1 MIKIVTDST
10 CNLPPGLIQRYDIK
24 VVPTNIQLGSETYEE
39 GVTIARDTFY
49 RQIEELG
56 IMPTSSQPSA
66 GQFVEVYRELASQG
80 RSILSIH
87 ITSKLSGTCQSAELA
102 KSMAPELEIEVFD
115 SLSISMGTGFL
126 VLAAVRAAEEGKSM
140 MEILDLLRG
149 IRSGMNIFFTPATLK
164 YLQMSGR
171 VGRLQEA
178 LAALIKIKPIIKVED
193 GVLQAFQKVRTR
205 RQSLDRLLELTEE
218 AVGTSDPVRI
228 AVIHAEAAEEAQAM
242 MEKVRMRFNCVETF
256 VDDLSITLAVHGGPG
271 LIGLIAYKV

>member
-10 CNLPPGLIQRYDIK
+10 CNLPPDLMQRYDIK
-24 VVPTNIQLGSETYEE
+24 VVPTNIQFGSETYEE
-39 GVTIARDTFY
+39 GVTITRDTFY
-49 RQIEELG
+49 RKIEELG
-56 IMPTSSQPSA
+56 IMPASSQPSG
-66 GQFVEVYRELASQG
+66 GQFVEVYRELAG
-80 RSILSIH
+80 EGHSILSIH

-102 KSMAPELEIEVFD
+102 KSMAPELDIEVFD

-126 VLAAVRAAEEGKSM
+126 VLAAARAAEEDKSM
-140 MEILDLLRG
+140 TEILDLLRG
-149 IRSGMNIFFTPATLK
+149 IRSRMNVFFTVATLK

-193 GVLQAFQKVRTR
+193 GVLEAFQKVRTR
-205 RQSLDRLLELTEE
+205 RQSLGRLLELTEE
-218 AVGTSDPVRI
+218 AVGTSDPIRI
-228 AVIHAEAAEEAQAM
+228 AVIHAEAPEEAQAL
-242 MEKVRMRFNCVETF
+242 MEKVRTRFNCVETF